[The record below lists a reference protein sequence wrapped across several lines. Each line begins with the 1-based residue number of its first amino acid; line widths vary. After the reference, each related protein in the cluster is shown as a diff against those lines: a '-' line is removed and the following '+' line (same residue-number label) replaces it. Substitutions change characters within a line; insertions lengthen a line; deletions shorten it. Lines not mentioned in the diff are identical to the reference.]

1 MKMINR
7 KRETTSSFLMY
18 RKRILVFIAQKW
30 YNVSINFLKKGGI
43 KWKERFVLNVGNG
56 SH

>member
-1 MKMINR
+1 
-7 KRETTSSFLMY
+7 MY